1 MKLNK
6 LNKNMEDATGS
17 ESAGET
23 SCFVYMRVWERGG
36 EKQRDREASL
46 AAYALWW
53 GGVSYSSSSEWK
65 LLNSQREHYRD
76 SAVIPRISA
85 TELLGPLSPAPRRK
99 LGKRAIQ

>member
-1 MKLNK
+1 MIT
-6 LNKNMEDATGS
+6 TGS

-23 SCFVYMRVWERGG
+23 SYFVYIRALDRGG
-36 EKQRDREASL
+36 RKKPRDWEVGL
-46 AAYALWW
+46 AVYALWY

-65 LLNSQREHYRD
+65 LLNSQREHYED